1 MLNCLFYLEGQEG
14 QLPNIRTMFATI
26 LTVPRHLRAQ
36 PTWYTSTV
44 YSCKVRSGISVWP
57 RGSAT
62 RAQGCTSPI
71 LADKWTSRGHIL
83 ASNMEVRSASG
94 PISKLTSG
102 D

>member
-1 MLNCLFYLEGQEG
+1 MLNYLFYREGQES
-14 QLPNIRTMFATI
+14 QLPHIRTMFATI

-36 PTWYTSTV
+36 PTWYTGTV

-71 LADKWTSRGHIL
+71 LVDRG
-83 ASNMEVRSASG
+83 SG
-94 PISKLTSG
+94 NSLSG
-102 D
+102 DGIELAGREGGLSAVSW